1 MRFPQLN
8 YAPKKIQGFYIFLFM
23 LVLFTSLY
31 GFYRLK
37 SHDFSMYIE
46 SIQHSSQI
54 IVEQTANIVSYGFFQ
69 WDQMRH
75 AIATDNIQFYQ
86 EQFDKIKELEPKYIE
101 TVTIQK
107 EALNFEQMYQIA
119 KQGDALAIR
128 FRIFDEL
135 GQNPLEGVYVLAEFN
150 YKKLLNQLDSRHV
163 LKIADRGYPLP
174 FGFNAAASKSLLGI
188 GHYLSAISV
197 ALLVVLLMTT
207 FEQQS
212 IRNHYHE
219 DGLYRIISLFERKD
233 SYTANHSRKVALI
246 SEFIGKKAGL
256 RGTALR
262 NLTIAALLHDIG
274 KIGVPEHIIDKQDK
288 LTDEEFKIMKKHVNL
303 GAEIFRLYPEI
314 SHLSD
319 IVLHHH
325 ERIDGSGYPEGLK
338 GDEIPFAARI
348 IAIADVYEALTAD
361 RPYHKATS
369 PEQAVRTMASMP
381 LDPMLLEIVKNDFQ
395 ELEAMLRKKQE
406 EA

>member
-8 YAPKKIQGFYIFLFM
+8 YAPKKLQGFYIFLFM

-101 TVTIQK
+101 AVTIQK

-119 KQGDALAIR
+119 KQGDALAIQ
-128 FRIFDEL
+128 FRIFDDL

-150 YKKLLNQLDSRHV
+150 YKKLLSQLDSRHV
-163 LKIADRGYPLP
+163 LRIADRGYPLP
-174 FGFNAAASKSLLGI
+174 FGFNVAASKSLLGI

-256 RGTALR
+256 RGAALR

-361 RPYHKATS
+361 RPYRKAMS
-369 PEQAVRTMASMP
+369 PEQAVRTMASMH

-395 ELEAMLRKKQE
+395 ELEAILRKKQE